1 MNKKVV
7 IIILSVMILGLS
19 IGYAALSSSL
29 NITGSA
35 KLGATADSW
44 NINFKNA
51 KCTAYN
57 YAEAGNIEI
66 KNKTT
71 LELSNSKLKA
81 PKDYI
86 ICNFDIVNDGTIDA
100 KVTSITNPDKNKFTY
115 TGSGEDKEKDELIVN
130 YALIAEMKYQDN
142 TEIKLG
148 DELKAKET
156 KKAYIKIKYDD
167 DMPVLPTNEVSI
179 SNIFGQIIY
188 GQYKVGDTDIT
199 KEVVPH
205 NVGDVVYYNPVSNE
219 MDCTNYTASNSQ
231 NENKTGCMK
240 WNVITDNS
248 SNITL
253 MLDHNTTYKVAWYD
267 ENATQSSS
275 NKNDLIAIPM
285 GGFAGDNTKG
295 PLTANAKLASDV
307 SGWSSQAKSTARMIT
322 ADEIWSITSSTNGKS
337 SWSSST
343 STISDGFYFNN
354 NASNGQGYAW
364 LFNNTNGCTSYGCD
378 IEDSGTYGYWTS
390 SFVVGSDV
398 QPKSYDL
405 NSKGKIQQ
413 MNLKASPLAVISGYA
428 WLVYRDGDLGENGVG
443 NADFI
448 GLRPVITIS
457 KS

>member
-51 KCTAYN
+51 KCTGYN
-57 YAEAGNIEI
+57 YAEAGDIEI

-100 KVTSITNPDKNKFTY
+100 KVTSITKPDKNKFTY
-115 TGSGEDKEKDELIVN
+115 TGSGENKEYDEAMVS

-142 TEIKLG
+142 TDIKLG

-167 DMPVLPTNEVSI
+167 EMWKLPTNEVTV

-199 KEVVPH
+199 KEVVSH
-205 NVGDVVYYNPVSNE
+205 GVGDVVYYNPVSNE

-240 WNVITDNS
+240 WYVINDKGSTMDV
-248 SNITL
+248 L
-253 MLDHNTTYKVAWYD
+253 LDHNTTYKVAWNDGTTASNTSNEED
-267 ENATQSSS
+267 EI
-275 NKNDLIAIPM
+275 IARQVE
-285 GGFAGDNTKG
+285 DTTNT
-295 PLTANAKLASDV
+295 PVTANAKLASDV

-322 ADEIWSITSSTNGKS
+322 ADEIWSITSSTNGATN
-337 SWSSST
+337 WSSST
-343 STISDGFYFNN
+343 ATQNDYFYFNSN
-354 NASNGQGYAW
+354 TSNGQGYAW
-364 LFNNTNGCTSYGCD
+364 LFGYTDSCTNSGCD
-378 IEDSGTYGYWTS
+378 IEDSGIWGYWTS
-390 SFVVGSDV
+390 SYVVGGV
-398 QPKSYDL
+398 QLRSNNPQNK
-405 NSKGKIQQ
+405 NEITQI
-413 MNLKASPLAVISGYA
+413 NLKAQQVANGDPGA
-428 WLVYRDGDLGENGVG
+428 WRVSSYGLLDAR
-443 NADFI
+443 NASSTYY